1 MYDPHNYERRDT
13 VSENEALRR
22 RVEARMDLNER
33 LLWAGRP
40 LRAGWFRGV
49 LPLFFFGLAWSALV
63 AFGVWQAVVP
73 LWIGK
78 GAGAEAGGLGR
89 WGETLFF
96 VPFVVAGIGL
106 VLSPLWAWL
115 AARARAYA
123 VTDRR
128 AMVLG
133 RVKTRSWRASEMFG
147 PDRADHRNG
156 RTDLFFARMTV
167 SGGRRHGSPI
177 GHNAGFE
184 PRRGGGSTVR
194 AAGFRNLRPADADAA
209 ERALRTLLG
218 SGA

>member
-1 MYDPHNYERRDT
+1 MYGLREHECRDA
-13 VSENEALRR
+13 VSENAALRR
-22 RVEARMDLNER
+22 RVEARLDRNER

-40 LRAGWFRGV
+40 LRAGWLRGT

-63 AFGVWQAVVP
+63 GFAVWKGVVP
-73 LWIGK
+73 LWTGE
-78 GAGAEAGGLGR
+78 GAGAAPSGLGR

-96 VPFVVAGIGL
+96 VPFVAVGIGL
-106 VLSPLWAWL
+106 VLSPVWAWL
-115 AARARAYA
+115 SVRARIYA

-133 RVKTRSWRASEMFG
+133 RASVRSWRASELFG

-156 RTDLFFARMTV
+156 RTDLFFTRVTV
-167 SGGRRHGSPI
+167 ASGRRRGAPV
-177 GHNAGFE
+177 GRNAGFE
-184 PRRGGGSTVR
+184 PRREGGSVVR

-218 SGA
+218 R

>member
-73 LWIGK
+73 LWSGK

-128 AMVLG
+128 AMVLVLRADDGVG
-133 RVKTRSWRASEMFG
+133 RPPTWVA
-147 PDRADHRNG
+147 DRAQRGVRAAFG
-156 RTDLFFARMTV
+156 RRLDGARRGFPQSA
-167 SGGRRHGSPI
+167 SGGRG
-177 GHNAGFE
+177 
-184 PRRGGGSTVR
+184 RGGTGASD
-194 AAGFRNLRPADADAA
+194 PARIRSLA
-209 ERALRTLLG
+209 
-218 SGA
+218 